1 MVSPS
6 LSIVIP
12 AFNEEALILQTLTEI
27 YSYCRRQQI
36 LFEII
41 VVDDASTDD
50 TTSIIS
56 SFIKTHPE
64 CRMVRNVNN
73 IGCHPSV
80 LVGFS
85 KATMD
90 WIVFLPGD
98 GQISPDIINTAI
110 PLMPKHHLLCTHRT
124 LRNDPWYRVA
134 ISQFYNFIIRL
145 ITGLNIMDFDSAIL
159 VRRDFYEKISPL
171 LRSRSA
177 SLSVEIAVQTF
188 VHSGIIGQFSI
199 CHRPRTAGIAR
210 GLNWR
215 DVRGVPKNL
224 IRIARLV
231 LPTRYHALRTRFF
244 GYQVPRSQ

>member
-27 YSYCRRQQI
+27 YSYCRSQQI
-36 LFEII
+36 LFELI

-134 ISQFYNFIIRL
+134 ISQIYNFIIRL

-177 SLSVEIAVQTF
+177 S
-188 VHSGIIGQFSI
+188 FSI

-224 IRIARLV
+224 IRMARLV

-244 GYQVPRSQ
+244 GYQVPRPQ